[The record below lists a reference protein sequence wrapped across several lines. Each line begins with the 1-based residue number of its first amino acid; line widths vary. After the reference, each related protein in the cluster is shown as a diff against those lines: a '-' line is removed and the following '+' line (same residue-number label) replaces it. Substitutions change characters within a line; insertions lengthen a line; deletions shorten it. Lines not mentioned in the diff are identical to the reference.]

1 MKIAVFG
8 GAFNPV
14 HIGHTQLVKLF
25 DDKLHFDKIL
35 IIPSKV
41 SPHKSSDGL
50 ICAEYRISM
59 CRIAFAQQKNAEVS
73 DIEQRRDGKSY
84 TVDTLRELKAQ
95 YPNDELYLICGSDMF
110 LTLHE
115 WREPT
120 EIFKLAIICAAKRG
134 NEQDAAI
141 LAQNQRLCEMGAITE
156 LINLYIPDV
165 SSTAI
170 REKLRAKADCSDILN
185 NRVLCYI
192 KRFGLYLDDE
202 SQAAAYNT
210 MIDEYDRLL
219 QTRVNK
225 KRYIHSKNVAK
236 KAVELAEKFG
246 CDKRRAYLAGLL
258 HDICKNETIEN
269 NLKLVQEFGIMV
281 DDISLR
287 EQKLWHA
294 IAGAAYIQY
303 ILQLDDYDII
313 NAVRYHTTGRA
324 GASTLEKI
332 IYLADFISDER
343 DFDGVEKIR
352 KSVDGGLDNAMYTA
366 TKFTIED
373 LAAAGRPIHP
383 DSVAAYNEALFKRL
397 SVEGKE

>member
-50 ICAEYRISM
+50 IDGEYRLNM
-59 CRIAFAQQKNAEVS
+59 CCIAFSAQKNAEVS
-73 DIEQRRDGKSY
+73 DIEQRREGKSY
-84 TVDTLRELKAQ
+84 TVDTLRELKEQ

-120 EIFKLAIICAAKRG
+120 EIFELATICAAKRG

-141 LAQNQRLCEMGAITE
+141 LAQNHRLCEMGAKTE

-165 SSTAI
+165 SSTVI
-170 REKLRAKADCSDILN
+170 REKLLAKADCSDMLN
-185 NRVLCYI
+185 DRVMQYI

-202 SQAAAYNT
+202 SQAAAYNA
-210 MIDEYDRLL
+210 MIEEYDRLL

-258 HDICKNETIEN
+258 HDICKNETNEN

-303 ILQLDDYDII
+303 VLQLDDYDII

-343 DFDGVEKIR
+343 DFDGVDKIR

-366 TKFTIED
+366 TRFTIED

-383 DSVAAYNEALFKRL
+383 DSVAAYNEAVIK
-397 SVEGKE
+397 KAAD

>member
-14 HIGHTQLVKLF
+14 HIGHTELVRLF
-25 DDKLHFDKIL
+25 DEKLHFDKIL
-35 IIPSKV
+35 IIPSKI
-41 SPHKSSDGL
+41 SPHKSSDIL
-50 ICAEYRISM
+50 IGAGYRMNM
-59 CRIAFAQQKNAEVS
+59 CRIAFSSQKNAVVS

-84 TVDTLRELKAQ
+84 TVDTLRELKER

-120 EIFKLAIICAAKRG
+120 EIFKLATVCAAKRG
-134 NEQDAAI
+134 DERDCAI
-141 LAQNQRLCEMGAITE
+141 LAQHQRLCDMGAKSV
-156 LINLYIPDV
+156 LINSYIPDI
-165 SSTAI
+165 SSTLI
-170 REKLRAKADCSDILN
+170 REKLRDGVDCSELLN
-185 NRVLCYI
+185 GRVLRYI
-192 KRFGLYLDDE
+192 KRFGLYLDNE
-202 SQAAAYNT
+202 SQTAIYNA
-210 MIDEYDRLL
+210 MIDEYDRLI
-219 QTRVNK
+219 QMCENR

-236 KAVELAEKFG
+236 KAVELAEKFN

-258 HDICKNETIEN
+258 HDICKNETNEN
-269 NLKLVQEFGIMV
+269 NLKLVQEFGIMI
-281 DDISLR
+281 DEISRR

-303 ILQLDDYDII
+303 VLQLDDYDII

-343 DFDGVEKIR
+343 DFDGVDKIR
-352 KSVDGGLDNAMYTA
+352 NSVESGLDNAMYTA
-366 TKFTIED
+366 AKFTIED

-383 DSVAAYNEALFKRL
+383 DSVAAYNEALFKKLQTNR
-397 SVEGKE
+397 KE